1 MVEANGRKVSGVPAR
16 DTAGFRET
24 AMERRT
30 LGKSGISASRIGLGC
45 ATFGREIPEE
55 TAFQIMD
62 YAVER
67 DITLFDTAEGYGGGQ
82 ARQYRK
88 QLLGVDD
95 EREVSG
101 EMHSSEK
108 IIGRWLRATG
118 MRKRIVLL
126 TKVATNFT
134 RQHIRE
140 ALDASLER
148 LQTDAVDLYL
158 YHSYDPNTPTEE
170 SVAAMADA
178 LDSGLARAGGC
189 SNYSAAQLEAALRVK
204 RIFEAIESNYSLV
217 AREIQE
223 DVLPVARR
231 ESIGVLTY
239 SPLAA
244 GFLMGKYT
252 PDRNALPKGA
262 RFDVVPGHV
271 DIYFTERNFRWVGL
285 LHEMSKRIRVPAARL
300 AIAWVLQN
308 PAIDVVLVGARTT
321 GHLDNARA
329 AIREPFAAEW
339 LAETQSW
346 T

>member
-1 MVEANGRKVSGVPAR
+1 
-16 DTAGFRET
+16 
-24 AMERRT
+24 MEQRT
-30 LGKSGISASRIGLGC
+30 LGKSGIRASRIGLGC

-55 TAFQIMD
+55 TAFRIMD

-88 QLLGVDD
+88 KQLGVDD

-108 IIGRWLRATG
+108 IIGRWLRANG
-118 MRKRIVLL
+118 MRKQIVLL

-134 RQHIRE
+134 RQHVRE
-140 ALDASLER
+140 ALHASLER

-158 YHSYDPNTPTEE
+158 YHSFDSNTPADE

-178 LDSGLARAGGC
+178 LDSRLVRAGGC
-189 SNYSAAQLEAALRVK
+189 SNYSGAHLAAALKVK
-204 RIFEAIESNYSLV
+204 RVFEVIESNYNLV
-217 AREIQE
+217 AREIQQ
-223 DVLPVARR
+223 DVLPLARR

-252 PDRNALPKGA
+252 PDRTALPKGT
-262 RFDVVPGHV
+262 RFHVIPDHADV
-271 DIYFTERNFRWVGL
+271 YFSERNFRWIAL
-285 LHEMSKRIRVPAARL
+285 LQEMSERIGIPAARL
-300 AIAWVLQN
+300 AMAWVFQN

-321 GHLDNARA
+321 EHLDNALA
-329 AIREPFAAEW
+329 AIEQPFAADW
-339 LAETQSW
+339 LAETQTW

>member
-1 MVEANGRKVSGVPAR
+1 
-16 DTAGFRET
+16 
-24 AMERRT
+24 MEQRT
-30 LGKSGISASRIGLGC
+30 LGKSGISAGRIGLGC

-55 TAFQIMD
+55 TAFRIMD

-67 DITLFDTAEGYGGGQ
+67 GITLFDTAEGYGGGQ

-88 QLLGVDD
+88 QMLNVDD
-95 EREVSG
+95 QREVSG

-134 RQHIRE
+134 RQHVRE
-140 ALDASLER
+140 ALHASLER
-148 LQTDAVDLYL
+148 LQTDAVDIYL
-158 YHSYDPNTPTEE
+158 YHSYDPNTPVEE

-178 LDSGLARAGGC
+178 LDSGLVRAGGC
-189 SNYSAAQLEAALRVK
+189 SNYSGAQLAAALQAKRV
-204 RIFEAIESNYSLV
+204 FEVIESSYSLV
-217 AREIQE
+217 AREIQQ

-231 ESIGVLTY
+231 ESIGVLAY

-252 PDRNALPKGA
+252 PDRNALPKGT
-262 RFDVVPGHV
+262 RFDVVPGHA
-271 DIYFTERNFRWVGL
+271 DIYFSERNFRWVRL
-285 LHEMSKRIRVPAARL
+285 LEQMSERTGVPTARL
-300 AIAWVLQN
+300 ALAWVLQN
-308 PAIDVVLVGARTT
+308 EAIDVVLVGARATA
-321 GHLDNARA
+321 HLDNALA
-329 AIREPFAAEW
+329 AIEQPFAREW
-339 LAETQSW
+339 MAETQLW